1 MINMGEHQNKESP
14 VRIIWEHHTT
24 INPEKHDWLKE
35 EGLSSLPEGEWAV
48 TESQRG
54 MTQGEVKNCMPKCNA
69 LKNGHLPETKSWTL
83 YQRMSELLLSLK
95 EGWRRMKWKLYA
107 KVQRPEKRHLP
118 KRKGWALYRR
128 VSELL
133 LSPKEG
139 WCREWEE

>member
-1 MINMGEHQNKESP
+1 MYYCSRGSVIRDHSCGKPKHCFVKFFLKKHIYLVNSREP

-24 INPEKHDWLKE
+24 ISPEKHIGWKRK
-35 EGLSSLPEGEWAV
+35 GG
-48 TESQRG
+48 
-54 MTQGEVKNCMPKCNA
+54 A
-69 LKNGHLPETKSWTL
+69 L
-83 YQRMSELLLSLK
+83 YRRVSEQLFSLK

-139 WCREWEE
+139 CRREWEEWLQDRQRK